1 MIIVKDENCMDIRKK
16 LNEIQNVLSN
26 DQEEERNI
34 VNNLMFLMFGR
45 DSEELPREF
54 EVECIM
60 DNEQVETFLKEKL
73 ELDVE
78 NVSLVPMSLLLGKP
92 RFRVKLN

>member
-1 MIIVKDENCMDIRKK
+1 MDIRKK
-16 LNEIQNVLSN
+16 LNEVQNTLS
-26 DQEEERNI
+26 DGQEEERNI
-34 VNNLMFLMFGR
+34 VNDLMFLMFGR

>member
-1 MIIVKDENCMDIRKK
+1 MDIRKK
-16 LNEIQNVLSN
+16 LNEIQKVLSN

-34 VNNLMFLMFGR
+34 VNDLMFLMFGR

-60 DNEQVETFLKEKL
+60 DNDQVETFLREKL
-73 ELDVE
+73 ELDVKD
-78 NVSLVPMSLLLGKP
+78 VSLVPMSLLMERP

>member
-1 MIIVKDENCMDIRKK
+1 MDIRKK

-34 VNNLMFLMFGR
+34 VNDLMFLMFGR
-45 DSEELPREF
+45 DSEELPKDF

-92 RFRVKLN
+92 RYRVKLN

>member
-1 MIIVKDENCMDIRKK
+1 MDIRKK

-26 DQEEERNI
+26 DQEEELNI
-34 VNNLMFLMFGR
+34 VNDLMFLMFGR

>member
-1 MIIVKDENCMDIRKK
+1 MDIRKK

-34 VNNLMFLMFGR
+34 VNDLMFLMFGK

>member
-1 MIIVKDENCMDIRKK
+1 MDIRKK

>member
-1 MIIVKDENCMDIRKK
+1 MDIREK
-16 LNEIQNVLSN
+16 LNEIQNALSN

-34 VNNLMFLMFGR
+34 VNDLMFLMFGR

-78 NVSLVPMSLLLGKP
+78 NVSLVPTSLLLGKP

>member
-1 MIIVKDENCMDIRKK
+1 MDIRKK

-34 VNNLMFLMFGR
+34 VNDLMFLMFGR

-54 EVECIM
+54 EVECII